1 MRRAG
6 DDEGTV
12 PVLPEAMVT
21 RVAELST
28 ATAMEVHKSKNK
40 LIQTNILRNGNDFSD
55 GWVPLPG

>member
-21 RVAELST
+21 RVAGMEMT
-28 ATAMEVHKSKNK
+28 MGRRTMAMTCRMTTKIRENK
-40 LIQTNILRNGNDFSD
+40 VKLWMLQQKWRS
-55 GWVPLPG
+55 